1 MQQPVFIRIFD
12 GESLVA
18 VKQFQASQ
26 FVIGNQGEVDLK
38 LEDATVSA
46 IHAMIELRDGEYH
59 LCDLGSE
66 AGTFKNGQPVL
77 DEIVQN
83 GDELQVGKFR
93 LEFFIG
99 IPKPVAKPPPATAE
113 KSESVKPV
121 VKPAVVPMSPPPPV
135 VKPTPKTETPK
146 QEEVTRAF
154 KVEVPPKVTIPAE
167 APVSFGGLESFEP
180 VKKSKRT
187 FAPKSTYSNLDE
199 IIHPT
204 KGSLVEILVCWGD
217 RVLTTYHCHKN
228 GTVTIGSHPKND
240 IILPIVSTG
249 TSSLPLLQV
258 INAEAR
264 VFIDPSIKGQVYL
277 SGRKISLDEVN
288 QHGKVT
294 NHGGRQAF
302 SLQQGEMIRLDFG
315 ESISVYVRYVSPTP
329 KPLMIPFLGLTS
341 TELTGIVV
349 SIIIGGLLYLL
360 STIKPEVIEVP
371 VPEQEIK
378 VTKFVF
384 TQTFQ
389 PPPPPVEPEPTPVA
403 TPKPTPTPPPKK
415 VEVKKMETSPLVQ
428 KVRAQNLS
436 SGAASQAKP
445 NDSKSQVKKLT
456 SDKKAPTNNTRVDSG
471 GVKSNKNVNAGTTER
486 RDIKNTGLL
495 GAFARGGAQQQLAKA
510 NQGAGA
516 IAGLSQSVTGEAGS
530 GGDGPIS
537 EGLREVSKGGQGT
550 ATVGIADVG
559 TQGRGGGKAGY
570 GSGSIGNKETANIQI
585 SESALESEGGID
597 REAILRVIRNNLAQL
612 RNCYETELNRN
623 PNLYGEVKVNWEVG
637 AAGRVTS
644 ARVSGS
650 SMNNKTVEN
659 CIITR
664 FKAWRFPEPPLNQSY
679 EVNFPF
685 VFTAK

>member
-12 GESLVA
+12 GDNLLA

-38 LEDATVSA
+38 LEDVTVSA

-66 AGTFKNGQPVL
+66 AGTFKNGNAIL
-77 DEIVQN
+77 DEVVSN
-83 GDELQVGKFR
+83 GDELQIGKYR

-99 IPKPVAKPPPATAE
+99 IPKPVAKPPPATFE
-113 KSESVKPV
+113 KVEAPKV
-121 VKPAVVPMSPPPPV
+121 VVPPLPPKPINVSKPPE
-135 VKPTPKTETPK
+135 VK
-146 QEEVTRAF
+146 EEVTRALDIQNLSQ
-154 KVEVPPKVTIPAE
+154 PE
-167 APVSFGGLESFEP
+167 ANAPSVNFGGLESLEP
-180 VKKSKRT
+180 TKKSKRT
-187 FAPKSTYSNLDE
+187 FAPKSTYKSLDE
-199 IIHPT
+199 IILPT

-217 RVLTTYHCHKN
+217 RVLTTYHCHKS
-228 GTVTIGSHPKND
+228 GKVSIGSHPKND
-240 IILPIVSTG
+240 ILLPVVSTG
-249 TSSLPLLQV
+249 NSSIPLLQV
-258 INAEAR
+258 TNSEAK

-277 SGRKISLDEVN
+277 SGRKIGFDEVSQQGRITN
-288 QHGKVT
+288 QSGK
-294 NHGGRQAF
+294 QIY

-315 ESISVYVRYVSPTP
+315 EGISVYIRYVSPTP

-341 TELTGIVV
+341 TELTGIII
-349 SIIIGGLLYLL
+349 SIVIGGLIYLL
-360 STIKPEVIEVP
+360 STIKPEMIEVP
-371 VPEQEIK
+371 IPQEELKI
-378 VTKFVF
+378 TKFIF
-384 TQTFQ
+384 TQKFQ
-389 PPPPPVEPEPTPVA
+389 PPPPPVEPEPTPE
-403 TPKPTPTPPPKK
+403 PRKPTPTPPPKK
-415 VEVKKMETSPLVQ
+415 VEVKKAVTSPLVQ
-428 KVRAQNLS
+428 KVRTQNLS

-445 NDSKSQVKKLT
+445 NDSKSQKKALT
-456 SDKKAPTNNTRVDSG
+456 SDKKSPTNNTRVDNG
-471 GVKSNKNVNAGTTER
+471 GAKSKKNVSAGTTER

-530 GGDGPIS
+530 GGDGAIS

-570 GSGSIGNKETANIQI
+570 GAGSIGKKESANIEI

-623 PNLYGEVKVNWEVG
+623 PNLYGEVKINWEVG
-637 AAGRVTS
+637 AAGRVK
-644 ARVSGS
+644 AAKVSSS